1 VARLRR
7 RGDHPERA
15 QICPAEGDPLI
26 ATALVL
32 LTLAAPAPARVQVG
46 ADEFGYT
53 LSRASIKAGPAIVQL
68 ANFGEDE
75 HNLRLRRIGGTKVYR
90 VGTVAPGH
98 VRELEALFLP
108 GRFRLW
114 CSLADHRARG
124 MRATLLV
131 KKA

>member
-1 VARLRR
+1 M
-7 RGDHPERA
+7 
-15 QICPAEGDPLI
+15 I

-46 ADEFGYT
+46 ADEYGYT
-53 LSRASIKAGPAIVQL
+53 LSRETIKAGPAIVQL

-75 HNLRLRRIGGTKVYR
+75 HDLRLRRIGGTRTYR
-90 VGTVAPGH
+90 VGTVAPGR
-98 VRELEALFLP
+98 VGELEARLLP